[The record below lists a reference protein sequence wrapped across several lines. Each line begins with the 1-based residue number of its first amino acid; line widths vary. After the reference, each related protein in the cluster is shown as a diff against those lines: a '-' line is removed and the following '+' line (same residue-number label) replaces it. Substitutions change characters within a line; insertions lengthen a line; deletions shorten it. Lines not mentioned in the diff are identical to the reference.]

1 MSVRNWPQAF
11 WDTLKT
17 IAFIVLFLAI
27 AFGALVLSGLPWWNR
42 VLDFM
47 DRKVDPVLESVLVLA
62 MEGLMAVILVTV
74 LYSLCKRIFRVVR
87 TRMKAST
94 GGYMKP
100 TRPERQD
107 SAQRNIR
114 ERGAR
119 KRLVYKIDEYCDE
132 HVIYALPERALF
144 YSRVRTA
151 LDDSKTWAEF
161 RCAMPRKEYSRL
173 VRGTFDN
180 KGRRRPRGSDTFDT
194 SQIPE
199 TETGVREGA
208 VYQAIMGGYPM
219 HGMGDAMGG
228 ATYPGWLA
236 QDMLHGVLPDDILK
250 KYGEYSESFASG
262 SCVYIRTEDLDEVN
276 AELEKRGY
284 ELIDGS
290 GLRME

>member
-1 MSVRNWPQAF
+1 MNIRNWRQAI
-11 WDTLKT
+11 WNTLKT
-17 IAFIVLFLAI
+17 IAFIML
-27 AFGALVLSGLPWWNR
+27 ALVILAGLIYVDSLPWWQR
-42 VLDFM
+42 VLDWA
-47 DRKVDPVLESVLVLA
+47 DRSWVGQNFGLILMGSVVAVLVVGALF
-62 MEGLMAVILVTV
+62 
-74 LYSLCKRIFRVVR
+74 SFCKRIFRVVR
-87 TRMKAST
+87 TRMKASK
-94 GGYMKP
+94 GGYMNSA
-100 TRPERQD
+100 RPHRPLLEQTD
-107 SAQRNIR
+107 ISKR
-114 ERGAR
+114 EAP

-132 HVIYALPERALF
+132 QVIYALPERALF

-173 VRGTFDN
+173 IREVFDN
-180 KGRRRPRGSDTFDT
+180 KGLRRPRGSDTFDS

-199 TETGVREGA
+199 TETGVQEGA
-208 VYQAIMGGYPM
+208 VYQAIMGRYPM

>member
-1 MSVRNWPQAF
+1 MKSVRPGRQNSPQK
-11 WDTLKT
+11 DTK
-17 IAFIVLFLAI
+17 
-27 AFGALVLSGLPWWNR
+27 
-42 VLDFM
+42 
-47 DRKVDPVLESVLVLA
+47 E
-62 MEGLMAVILVTV
+62 
-74 LYSLCKRIFRVVR
+74 
-87 TRMKAST
+87 
-94 GGYMKP
+94 
-100 TRPERQD
+100 PET
-107 SAQRNIR
+107 
-114 ERGAR
+114 R

-132 HVIYALPERALF
+132 QVIYALPERALF
-144 YSRVRTA
+144 YSGVRTA

-173 VRGTFDN
+173 MRGIFDN
-180 KGRRRPRGSDTFDT
+180 KGLRRPRGSDAFDT

-208 VYQAIMGGYPM
+208 VYRAIMGGYPM
-219 HGMGDAMGG
+219 YGMGDAMSG

>member
-1 MSVRNWPQAF
+1 
-11 WDTLKT
+11 
-17 IAFIVLFLAI
+17 
-27 AFGALVLSGLPWWNR
+27 
-42 VLDFM
+42 
-47 DRKVDPVLESVLVLA
+47 
-62 MEGLMAVILVTV
+62 
-74 LYSLCKRIFRVVR
+74 
-87 TRMKAST
+87 
-94 GGYMKP
+94 
-100 TRPERQD
+100 
-107 SAQRNIR
+107 
-114 ERGAR
+114 
-119 KRLVYKIDEYCDE
+119 VYKIDEYCGE
-132 HVIYALPERALF
+132 QVIYALPERALF

-161 RCAMPRKEYSRL
+161 RCAMPRREYSRL
-173 VRGTFDN
+173 IREVFDS
-180 KGRRRPRGSDTFDT
+180 KGLRRPRGSDTFDT

-199 TETGVREGA
+199 TETGVRERA
-208 VYQAIMGGYPM
+208 VYEAIMGGFMM

-290 GLRME
+290 DLRME